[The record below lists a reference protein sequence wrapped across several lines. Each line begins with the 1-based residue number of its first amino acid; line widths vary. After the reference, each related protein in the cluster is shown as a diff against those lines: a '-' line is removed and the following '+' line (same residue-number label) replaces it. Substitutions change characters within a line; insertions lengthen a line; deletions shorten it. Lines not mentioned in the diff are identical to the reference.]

1 MSNVKFIKNTAK
13 GPHINS
19 GIIGDSKDDFGSTI
33 KTTLNV
39 GVNLLVFETA
49 RAEVNYLDA
58 RLVYFA
64 K

>member
-1 MSNVKFIKNTAK
+1 MSNVKFIKNAAK

-19 GIIGDSKDDFGSTI
+19 GIIGDSKYNFGSTI

-49 RAEVNYLDA
+49 RAKVDYLDA